1 MATTAPGGVLF
12 QIHQVTPAF
21 HIKNA
26 RKEFQI
32 PCQNAMPFFFSNSLS
47 LKKKS
52 GTKAIKIKKVKPYGY
67 HDSHKRTPESTV
79 KKNLFLNSAIYFIV

>member
-1 MATTAPGGVLF
+1 MVATEPGGVLF

-26 RKEFQI
+26 GKEFQI
-32 PCQNAMPFFFSNSLS
+32 PCQNAMPFFFSSSWS

-52 GTKAIKIKKVKPYGY
+52 GTKAIKIKKVQP
-67 HDSHKRTPESTV
+67 
-79 KKNLFLNSAIYFIV
+79 